1 MLKENTHKLVMD
13 ERLDEV
19 GFEHAVGVGAI
30 DSLDLL
36 GLKEKAMTDKLPLI
50 HLMEKVRD
58 IAFYLPALKSIQR
71 KQLEQD
77 LKVERIYEQQSVY
90 LTNLD
95 VDHYFDMFKRQ
106 WMKYVDEKLQSTEE
120 TLGKA
125 QEGIVLKKEIEKMIE
140 PKASKI

>member
-1 MLKENTHKLVMD
+1 MIKENTHKLVMD

-19 GFEHAVGVGAI
+19 GFEHPVGVGAI

-58 IAFYLPALKSIQR
+58 IAFYIPTLKTIQR

-77 LKVERIYEQQSVY
+77 LKVERIYEQ
-90 LTNLD
+90 
-95 VDHYFDMFKRQ
+95 
-106 WMKYVDEKLQSTEE
+106 
-120 TLGKA
+120 
-125 QEGIVLKKEIEKMIE
+125 
-140 PKASKI
+140 

>member
-1 MLKENTHKLVMD
+1 MD

-77 LKVERIYEQQSVY
+77 LKVERIYEQ
-90 LTNLD
+90 
-95 VDHYFDMFKRQ
+95 
-106 WMKYVDEKLQSTEE
+106 
-120 TLGKA
+120 
-125 QEGIVLKKEIEKMIE
+125 
-140 PKASKI
+140 